1 MLTGVCHN
9 SRLLKYRTPFGA
21 VKTGETVTLG
31 ITVPNKAVKAT
42 LRLWINN
49 QECLINGKRCG
60 DTVEFKF
67 IAPFNEGLVWYY
79 FILETENGRTYYGG
93 TSGGEGSLF
102 GEPPASYQITVYGED
117 YETPEWF
124 RESIVYQIMPD
135 RFFRG
140 NTKGGLDRVKYH
152 EMMQRDT
159 IVHEDWNE
167 DVHYL
172 PLEGSKYYDP
182 CDFYC
187 GDLQGI
193 KEKLPYLKKLG
204 ISCIY
209 LNPIFESPSFHR
221 YNTSNYMKV
230 DPVLGDE
237 SDLSELVC
245 EAKKHGINIML
256 DGVFSH
262 TGADSLYFNKKGT
275 YGENVGAYQSK
286 ESPYYDWY
294 EFREYPEKYRS
305 WWGFKTLPEV
315 NEMTPSYV
323 EFVGTVLDHY
333 SGLGINS
340 WRLDVADELP
350 DDFIAFLRRKLKAN
364 DKNGVLLGEVWEDAS
379 NKEGFGARRKYVDG
393 KELDSVMGY
402 PTRDAIFDFL
412 LMRINSSSLVS
423 RFMKLREN
431 YPKPF
436 YDAVMNM
443 LGSHDTVRALTALG
457 GAPHRDA
464 LTREEQ
470 AEFVL
475 SDEQLK
481 CGRKNMMLAATLLL
495 TLPGVP
501 CIYYGDEVGMT
512 GMADPFNRKPYPWDG
527 EKDEEIYSV
536 FRKLTAL
543 RSASKALK
551 KGCTSFAAIK
561 QDVFSLLRTYGNEAV
576 LVLINRSEEENSILV
591 SADKFTEGPD
601 VNSMFLPEVMTDLL
615 TGSKHRLEN
624 NIVRLVLAPKTA
636 AVLVGKR

>member
-21 VKTGETVTLG
+21 VKTGETVTLN
-31 ITVPNKAVKAT
+31 ITVPNKAVKAI

-49 QECLINGKRCG
+49 QECLINGKRDG
-60 DTVEFKF
+60 DIVSFKF

-79 FILETENGRTYYGG
+79 FILETEHGRTYYGG
-93 TSGGEGSLF
+93 TSGGEGSIF

-140 NTKGGLDRVKYH
+140 NVRGGLDRVKYH
-152 EMMQRDT
+152 EKMQRDV

-204 ISCIY
+204 IGCIY
-209 LNPIFESPSFHR
+209 LNPIFEAPSFHR

-237 SDLSELVC
+237 NDLCELVK
-245 EAKKHGINIML
+245 EAKKQGINIML

-262 TGADSLYFNKKGT
+262 TGSDSLYFNKKGT
-275 YGENVGAYQSK
+275 YGKNVGAYQSK

-294 EFREYPEKYRS
+294 EFREYPEKYRA

-323 EFVGTVLDHY
+323 EFVGNVIDHY
-333 SGLGINS
+333 SSLGINS

-350 DDFIAFLRRKLKAN
+350 DDFIAYLRRKLKKN

-412 LMRINSSSLVS
+412 LMRTDSAGLVSSLM
-423 RFMKLREN
+423 RLREN

-443 LGSHDTVRALTALG
+443 LSSHDTVRALTALS

-475 SDEQLK
+475 SEEQLK
-481 CGRKNMMLAATLLL
+481 VGRKNMMLSATLLL

-501 CIYYGDEVGMT
+501 CIYYGDEVGMK
-512 GMADPFNRKPYPWDG
+512 GMADPFNRKPYPWDS
-527 EKDEEIYSV
+527 EKDDEIYAV

-551 KGCTSFAAIK
+551 KGNTGFVALK
-561 QDVFSLLRTYGNEAV
+561 KDVFALLRTYEDEAV
-576 LVLINRSEEENSILV
+576 LVIVNRSEEENSVLV
-591 SADKFTEGPD
+591 SKDKFTEGPD
-601 VNSMFLPEVMTDLL
+601 IEAMFLPNVMTDLL
-615 TGSKHRLEN
+615 TGNKLSLEN
-624 NIVRLVLAPKTA
+624 NIARLILKPKTSV
-636 AVLVGKR
+636 VLVGKR